1 MIPLGGTDNMTRSRT
16 YAIFLLLGLSLVGLI
31 SDANV
36 AYALGDEQVAS
47 LSPTLSGT
55 RFRYQKAV
63 VHPSNHIEKKLETK
77 HYRVRRLVFPSI
89 GENGQAGN
97 VVTSLYYQ
105 SKLPGKKKFVIILPI
120 WGSHTYPPRKMTQS
134 LLKYSRGQ
142 MNVLRILGKDFLFD
156 WEAMREA
163 TTEES
168 LFAVIGRMVE
178 RVQTHVIDIRRTV
191 DWAETQPDIDA
202 QQIGLI
208 GFSMGAVVASLIV
221 ANEPRIRAS
230 TLAMGGANPH
240 KMFASCFGRAK
251 ETRDTI
257 ISRFGW
263 TREIFEKK
271 LEKPFS
277 QIEPAN
283 FAVRIDPEGVFI
295 FDSNYF
301 SPIDPAN
308 YAGRIDPEGV
318 IIFDAKYDTCIP
330 KSGRDVLWDAMGQ
343 PQRVTSPGGHKMAF
357 LTMTP
362 LGLNKMRRQIYKFLE
377 ATL

>member
-1 MIPLGGTDNMTRSRT
+1 MTRSRAH
-16 YAIFLLLGLSLVGLI
+16 AIFLLLGLSLVGLI
-31 SDANV
+31 STVKV
-36 AYALGDEQVAS
+36 AHAVGDEQVAS
-47 LSPTLSGT
+47 SSPTLSGT

-63 VHPSNHIEKKLETK
+63 VHPSNHIEEKLETK

-89 GENGQAGN
+89 GENGQTGN
-97 VVTSLYYQ
+97 VVTGLYYQ
-105 SKLPGKKKFVIILPI
+105 SKLPGKKKLVIILPI

-134 LLKYSRGQ
+134 LLKYSSGQ
-142 MNVLRILGKDFLFD
+142 MNVLRILGKDSLFD

-191 DWAETQPDIDA
+191 DWAETQPDINA

-221 ANEPRIRAS
+221 ASEPRIRAS
-230 TLAMGGANPH
+230 TLVMGGANPH
-240 KMFASCFGRAK
+240 KMFANCFGRAK
-251 ETRDTI
+251 KTRNTI

-263 TREIFEKK
+263 TKETFEKK
-271 LEKPFS
+271 LEKPFA
-277 QIEPAN
+277 PM
-283 FAVRIDPEGVFI
+283 
-295 FDSNYF
+295 
-301 SPIDPAN
+301 DPAN
-308 YAGRIDPEGV
+308 YAGRVDPKGV

-330 KSGRDVLWDAMGQ
+330 KSGRDALWQAMGQ
-343 PQRVTSPGGHKMAF
+343 PQRVSLPNSHKMAF
-357 LTMTP
+357 VTMTP
-362 LGLNKMRRQIYKFLE
+362 LGLNKMPRQIYTFLE